1 MAIYQPSNVV
11 PSTFAGAG
19 GGTIESTDNISVSW
33 QVNGNS
39 PLVSF
44 QIDFYKNDA
53 TSTFI
58 GTTGI
63 KNDNCPFY
71 GTDNKG
77 NPNFFTYNSDNT
89 WASLGI
95 ADGEEYK
102 LKITQFWGSVTRP
115 TFHHNFAIGTN
126 NKFYI
131 KIGDLYYYAT
141 NTTGAYIPVTQDL
154 LLLTDKMMCL
164 GGYEVG
170 KPLKYIPCAIS
181 TSAPSGYSNLAGTAG
196 TADVPN
202 IVEQYSE
209 SCFISRSAPSLIINS
224 FADPLDVVTNIFTAT
239 YTQAQNDSINSVRW
253 RLFNNTSKQVLEDTG
268 DINTSVLSFKYD
280 GFFSGSSYTL
290 TCTVITE
297 SGITVSDS
305 KTFSVQYEMRDTSN
319 KISVSCENDG
329 SVLVSWAKATD
340 IEGIPTP
347 DNYGNIDNGVL
358 SLNAGASINWNMV
371 TGKAMRFSPPFAV
384 AWKGKISSI
393 PITATKTVTISG
405 ETSAKNTKT
414 TLSTGINVT
423 GESTTTEEIV
433 SGTATLQNGT
443 VSDYVNIQTVA
454 ITNSTTQEI
463 SGFTDEI
470 VYPPANI
477 STEYTPASMGYD
489 TQTFSV
495 FINKLDYS
503 RFYGETGV
511 QSFTLGAIQ
520 DVSVNSGTN
529 QSYVTIDKVNNTYN
543 IKVYGAMKDYVSV
556 TATIAYYEAV
566 RLVGIIPQNFDKEVD
581 VLTVQVTSSNNT
593 FSAQVESFDNETYVV
608 LAKPKND
615 GGSSVT
621 VRITYDTLYKA
632 TYIGFFSQGYGIK
645 NVTASPGAGA
655 VSADVTQFS
664 GNSYTVVIYSNYY
677 DSNIFATVYIEYI
690 RHYSGTSVR
699 TFSIGGIESVSASPG
714 NGALFASAQII
725 SDTEYSVTVDSGS
738 ETTATAVVYI
748 TYSSGYIVRVEK
760 SFDSGYGIVSVSA
773 VPLGNAVSAT
783 AQKTGNTTYS
793 VTIGAADSG
802 DVSAKV
808 TFTYISLYK
817 GEVSKTFEEGYGIVG
832 VEAIPAQ
839 NAVSATAQKISD
851 TTYSV
856 TVFADKS
863 GIAYADV
870 NITYISDY
878 RNVST
883 NTFNEGYG
891 IISVSAAAGTG
902 AIDAEAQKLTDTTY
916 SVTIFTDTVKN
927 VSANVTIVYIG
938 EYEYS
943 PQSTIVSLGGTN
955 LTLNRE
961 NGNIVVYQGQTVIST
976 FNVPVSATNAVIA
989 IDPQKASIWFIDDVN
1004 TLIKYST
1011 SDISYTQSEITSVSL
1026 YGKQECDYL
1035 YITNNIAYDFSS
1047 NEYLPIWD
1055 SDTLFFADFNG
1066 SLQAG
1071 TIGAS
1076 GDMQSAVY
1084 RVQNG
1089 ILSILGYTPTARVTQ
1104 MKDFGAK
1111 SMNDYYYDVY
1121 YLSDNIY
1128 STHASSRNVC
1138 LSLKAYF
1145 LMEAEQDISN
1155 SNIYHVIKTWIFS
1168 NNIGAPTVS
1177 NNNSPNLLQN
1187 FTRYRLRQPS
1197 SLNSKSG
1204 VLQALLGN
1212 AENASYNDTAEMMND
1227 LFDLSNTEKTLFL
1240 KDMKGNLYMV
1250 HTSDPITQTINTN
1263 SGKQEVTINLPW
1275 EEIGDTTG
1283 LALIQLPTD
1292 EGWDV

>member
-1 MAIYQPSNVV
+1 MAIYQPSNVA

-39 PLVSF
+39 PLLSF

-58 GTTGI
+58 GTTGV

-95 ADGEEYK
+95 EDGEEYK

-115 TFHHNFAIGTN
+115 SFHHTAAIGIN
-126 NKFYI
+126 NNFYI
-131 KIGDLYYYAT
+131 QIGNLYYYSK
-141 NTTGAYIPVTQDL
+141 NTTGAYIPVTKDL
-154 LLLTDKMMCL
+154 FLMTDNIMCL

-170 KPLKYIPCAIS
+170 KPFEFLPCAVSNSPPAGYTKIS
-181 TSAPSGYSNLAGTAG
+181 GNAGS
-196 TADVPN
+196 ADVPN
-202 IVEQYSE
+202 IVFQYSE
-209 SCFISRSAPSLIINS
+209 SCFISRTAPTLEITD
-224 FADPLDVVTNIFTAT
+224 FPEPLDVVANTFTAT
-239 YTQAQNDSINSVRW
+239 YSQAQNDDINSVRW
-253 RLFNNTSKQVLEDTG
+253 KLTNNTSGKILEDTG
-268 DINTSVLSFKYD
+268 DINTAVLSFSYD

-290 TCTVITE
+290 VCTVITE
-297 SGITVSDS
+297 SGISVSDT

-319 KISVSCENDG
+319 KISVSCEKDG

-347 DNYGNIDNGVL
+347 DNYGNINNGIL
-358 SLNAGASINWNMV
+358 SLNTDASINWNMV
-371 TGKAMRFSPPFAV
+371 TGKAMRFNPPFAV
-384 AWKGKISSI
+384 AWKGKLSSV
-393 PITATKTVTISG
+393 PTTATKTVTISG

-443 VSDYVNIQTVA
+443 VSDYVNIETVA
-454 ITNSTTQEI
+454 ITNSITQEI

-477 STEYTPASMGYD
+477 STEYTPTSMANEIKNFD
-489 TQTFSV
+489 V
-495 FINKLDYS
+495 FINQREAP
-503 RFYGETGV
+503 RFYGETGI
-511 QSFTLGAIQ
+511 QYFSLGAIQ
-520 DVSVNSGTN
+520 SVTVNSGTN
-529 QSYVTIDKVNNTYN
+529 DSYVTIDRENNTYN
-543 IKVYGAMKDYVSV
+543 IKVYGEIRDTVSV
-556 TATIAYYEAV
+556 TATISYFDAV

-581 VLTVQVTSSNNT
+581 VLNVQVISSNNT
-593 FSAQVESFDNETYVV
+593 FSAEVESFDNETYVV
-608 LAKPKND
+608 MAKPKNYS
-615 GGSSVT
+615 GSSVT
-621 VRITYDTLYKA
+621 VTITYDTLYK
-632 TYIGFFSQGYGIK
+632 TTTGGFLSQGYGIK

-655 VSADVTQFS
+655 VSTDVTRVS

-677 DSNIFATVYIEYI
+677 DSNVFANVNIVYIS
-690 RHYSGTSVR
+690 HYSGSATR
-699 TFSIGGIESVSASPG
+699 TFSTGGITQISASPG
-714 NGALFASAQII
+714 TNAISASANIL
-725 SDTEYSVTVDSGS
+725 SDTTYLVTVDSRNAGI
-738 ETTATAVVYI
+738 ATAVVYI
-748 TYSSGYIVRVEK
+748 TYSSGYVARVEK
-760 SFDSGYGIVSVSA
+760 
-773 VPLGNAVSAT
+773 N
-783 AQKTGNTTYS
+783 
-793 VTIGAADSG
+793 
-802 DVSAKV
+802 
-808 TFTYISLYK
+808 FTD
-817 GEVSKTFEEGYGIVG
+817 GYGIVG
-832 VEAIPAQ
+832 VSATPGENAVSASAVRTGNTSYSVNIGANDNVNVSAKVTITYIFQYKGMVEKTFETGYGMVGVEAVPAQ
-839 NAVSATAQKISD
+839 NAVSATAEKLTN

-856 TVFADKS
+856 TVIS
-863 GIAYADV
+863 HQNGTAYADV

-916 SVTIFTDTVKN
+916 SVTIFADTVKN

-961 NGNIVVYQGQTVIST
+961 NGDIVVYHGQTVIST
-976 FNVPVSATNAVIA
+976 FDVPVSATNAVIA

-1004 TLIKYST
+1004 TLIKYS
-1011 SDISYTQSEITSVSL
+1011 ISELEYTQSEITSVSL

-1035 YITNNIAYDFSS
+1035 YITNNMAYDFSS
-1047 NEYLPIWD
+1047 NGYLPIWD
-1055 SDTLFFADFNG
+1055 NDTLFFADFNG

-1089 ILSILGYTPTARVTQ
+1089 ILSILGYTPTATVTQ

-1121 YLSDNIY
+1121 YLNDNIY
-1128 STHASSRNVC
+1128 STHASSRNIC

-1155 SNIYHVIKTWIFS
+1155 SNIYHVIKTWKFS
-1168 NNIGAPTVS
+1168 NNIVSPTVS
-1177 NNNSPNLLQN
+1177 NNNNPNFLQN

-1212 AENASYNDTAEMMND
+1212 AENAVYNDTAEMMND
-1227 LFDLSNTEKTLFL
+1227 LFDLSNSEKTLFL

-1250 HTSDPITQTINTN
+1250 HTSNPITQTINTN

-1275 EEIGDTTG
+1275 EEIGDTEG
-1283 LALIQLPTD
+1283 VALIQLPSD
-1292 EGWDV
+1292 EGWNV

>member
-1 MAIYQPSNVV
+1 MAIYQPSNVA

-39 PLVSF
+39 PLLSF

-58 GTTGI
+58 GTTGV

-95 ADGEEYK
+95 TDGEEYK

-115 TFHHNFAIGTN
+115 SFHHTAAIGIN
-126 NKFYI
+126 NNFYI
-131 KIGDLYYYAT
+131 QIGNLYYYSK
-141 NTTGAYIPVTQDL
+141 NTTGAYIPVTKDL
-154 LLLTDKMMCL
+154 FLMTDNIMCL

-170 KPLKYIPCAIS
+170 KPFEFLPCAVS
-181 TSAPSGYSNLAGTAG
+181 KSPPTGYTKIQGNAGS
-196 TADVPN
+196 ADVPN
-202 IVEQYSE
+202 IVFQYSE
-209 SCFISRSAPSLIINS
+209 SCFISRTAPTLEITD
-224 FADPLDVVTNIFTAT
+224 FPEPLDVVANTFTAT
-239 YTQAQNDSINSVRW
+239 YSQAQNDDINSVRW
-253 RLFNNTSKQVLEDTG
+253 KLTNNTSGKILEDTG
-268 DINTSVLSFKYD
+268 DINTAVLSFSYD

-290 TCTVITE
+290 MCTVITE
-297 SGITVSDS
+297 SGISVSDT
-305 KTFSVQYEMRDTSN
+305 KTFSVLYEMRDTSN
-319 KISVSCENDG
+319 KISVSCEKDG

-340 IEGIPTP
+340 IRGVPNPE
-347 DNYGNIDNGVL
+347 NYGSIENGIL
-358 SLNAGASINWNMV
+358 SLNPGASINWDMV
-371 TGKAMRFSPPFAV
+371 TEKAMRFSPPFAV
-384 AWKGKISSI
+384 AWKGKLSSV
-393 PITATKTVTISG
+393 PTTATKTITISG
-405 ETSAKNTKT
+405 KTSAKNAKKT
-414 TLSTGINVT
+414 ISAEVN
-423 GESTTTEEIV
+423 TTAENTVTEETV
-433 SGTATLQNGT
+433 NGTATLQSGT
-443 VSDYVNIQTVA
+443 VSDYVNIKTSA
-454 ITNSTTQEI
+454 I
-463 SGFTDEI
+463 SGFSSEEISMFSDEA

-477 STEYTPASMGYD
+477 STEYTPTSMGYD
-489 TQTFSV
+489 TQTFNV
-495 FINKLDYS
+495 FINRREAP
-503 RFYGETGV
+503 RFYGETGI
-511 QSFTLGAIQ
+511 QYFTLGAIQ
-520 DVSVNSGTN
+520 NVTVSSGTN
-529 QSYVTIDKVNNTYN
+529 DSYVTIDRENNTYN
-543 IKVYGAMKDYVSV
+543 IKVYGEIRDTVSV
-556 TATIAYYEAV
+556 TATISYFDAV
-566 RLVGIIPQNFDKEVD
+566 RLVGIIPQNFDKEVE
-581 VLTVQVTSSNNT
+581 VLSVQVTSSNNT

-655 VSADVTQFS
+655 VSADVTQVS

-793 VTIGAADSG
+793 VTIGAAESG

-808 TFTYISLYK
+808 TVTYISLYK

-863 GIAYADV
+863 GIAYTDV

-916 SVTIFTDTVKN
+916 SVTIFADTVKN

-989 IDPQKASIWFIDDVN
+989 IDSQKASIWFIDDVN
-1004 TLIKYST
+1004 TLIKYS
-1011 SDISYTQSEITSVSL
+1011 SSEIEYTQSEITSVSL

-1035 YITNNIAYDFSS
+1035 YITNNTAYDFSS
-1047 NEYLPIWD
+1047 NGYLPIWD
-1055 SDTLFFADFNG
+1055 NDTLFFADFND

-1076 GDMQSAVY
+1076 GDMRSAVY

-1089 ILSILGYTPTARVTQ
+1089 ILSILGYTPTATVTQ

-1128 STHASSRNVC
+1128 STHASSRNIC

-1155 SNIYHVIKTWIFS
+1155 SNIYHVIKTWKFS
-1168 NNIGAPTVS
+1168 NNIVSPTVS
-1177 NNNSPNLLQN
+1177 NNNNPNFLQN
-1187 FTRYRLRQPS
+1187 FTRHRLRQPS

-1212 AENASYNDTAEMMND
+1212 AENAVYNDTAEMMND
-1227 LFDLSNTEKTLFL
+1227 LFDLSNSEKTLFL

-1250 HTSDPITQTINTN
+1250 HTKEPITQTINTIT
-1263 SGKQEVTINLPW
+1263 GKQEVTINLPW
-1275 EEIGDTTG
+1275 EEIGDTEG
-1283 LALIQLPTD
+1283 VALIQLPTD
-1292 EGWDV
+1292 EGWNV